1 MAKLFISYSHKDE
14 NLRQELEV
22 QLAMLR
28 RQGLV
33 EIWHDRRIVAGDA
46 VDDTISQ
53 HLEEADVILLL
64 LSPDF
69 LASNY
74 CYERETA
81 RALERHAAGE
91 ARVIPVILR
100 PCDWMHP
107 PLNRLLA
114 APTDGRPVTRWP
126 DKDEAMLEVARA
138 IRTAIGALEASGTP
152 RRPAAPAARATA
164 TAPPSTTTSGHPRSS
179 NLRIRQEF
187 TDRDR
192 HVFMEQAFEFMANF
206 FENSLEELGQR
217 NPGIETSFRRIDANH
232 VSAAIFRSGKRMSAC
247 RIWLGGIG
255 GRFGGDILFA
265 YNDTGSD
272 NSWNESVSVDA
283 DSQSLYLRPTGMA
296 SYMGA
301 NHDSRLTAEG
311 AAELFWGMLIQSLQG

>member
-1 MAKLFISYSHKDE
+1 
-14 NLRQELEV
+14 
-22 QLAMLR
+22 MLR

-33 EIWHDRRIVAGDA
+33 EIWHDRRIVAGNDL
-46 VDDTISQ
+46 DGTINE
-53 HLEEADVILLL
+53 HLEGADIVLLL
-64 LSPDF
+64 VSPDF
-69 LASNY
+69 LASTY
-74 CYERETA
+74 CYEREMA

-107 PLNRLLA
+107 PLNRLTA
-114 APTDGRPVTRWP
+114 TPTDGRPVTKWP
-126 DKDEAMLEVARA
+126 DKDDAMLEVAHA
-138 IRTAIGALEASGTP
+138 IRTAVEGQGTSGTP
-152 RRPAAPAARATA
+152 HR
-164 TAPPSTTTSGHPRSS
+164 PSTTATRAGVAAPTGATPERPRSS

-192 HVFMEQAFEFMANF
+192 HLFLEQAFEFMANF
-206 FENSLEELGQR
+206 FEGSLEELGRR

-232 VSAAIFRSGKRMSAC
+232 VSAAIFRGGRRMSAC

-265 YNDTGSD
+265 YNDTGGD

-283 DSQSLYLRPTGMA
+283 DSQSLYLKPMGMA
-296 SYMGA
+296 SYMGTSR
-301 NHDSRLTAEG
+301 DSKLTAEG